1 MKLIPGSKPF
11 DTSWGRD
18 FISDTRVMAEKLLAE
33 PTYVLPISEFERSLI
48 TGNRVDYEALY
59 MEHRRKL
66 WHFFT
71 MTLCDGEERWVVAL
85 TDILN
90 AICEE
95 SIWAFPA
102 HVNKNDSFTNMRHT
116 VDLFAAET
124 AQMLSECVFL
134 LGDMLPP
141 RLVEEVRHN
150 VIERVIKPYMS
161 SDKNYGNNNW
171 SAICNGCVAMSM
183 IELGLRDEFDA
194 SLDKIV
200 HGLNIFLDS
209 YTEDGACM
217 EGALYWR
224 YGFGYF
230 AYAADMICEHTGGR
244 VDLFKSEKVRRMAEF
259 YRYAFVDPPY
269 TVPFSDSGHLLH
281 LHPGLITLLSDRY
294 GFPMIP
300 ESSAVRADYDHRWRC
315 TDMVRSLLW
324 TKGFDDDCAES
335 FFKYYE
341 NAEWYIKRTASY
353 TIAAK
358 GGHNAEPHNH
368 NDIGS
373 FVFYANG
380 EYIVDDLGW
389 PEYDMSYFDISK
401 RYNYICASSLGHS
414 VPIVDGG
421 AQLPGKEHR
430 ADIISVDGQSIVMDI
445 SGAYGLE
452 LRAVT
457 RSIVCTDSGI
467 EVLDSVSDGHTFI
480 DRIALRIE
488 PCIIDNGVRVGRG
501 KIVADEPVDVKVST
515 AEFETR
521 YSIGISDTGRYVTA
535 YFVDFIPKN
544 NSKSLKLK
552 MYSLAE

>member
-1 MKLIPGSKPF
+1 
-11 DTSWGRD
+11 
-18 FISDTRVMAEKLLAE
+18 
-33 PTYVLPISEFERSLI
+33 
-48 TGNRVDYEALY
+48 
-59 MEHRRKL
+59 
-66 WHFFT
+66 
-71 MTLCDGEERWVVAL
+71 
-85 TDILN
+85 
-90 AICEE
+90 
-95 SIWAFPA
+95 
-102 HVNKNDSFTNMRHT
+102 
-116 VDLFAAET
+116 
-124 AQMLSECVFL
+124 
-134 LGDMLPP
+134 
-141 RLVEEVRHN
+141 
-150 VIERVIKPYMS
+150 
-161 SDKNYGNNNW
+161 
-171 SAICNGCVAMSM
+171 
-183 IELGLRDEFDA
+183 
-194 SLDKIV
+194 
-200 HGLNIFLDS
+200 
-209 YTEDGACM
+209 
-217 EGALYWR
+217 
-224 YGFGYF
+224 
-230 AYAADMICEHTGGR
+230 
-244 VDLFKSEKVRRMAEF
+244 
-259 YRYAFVDPPY
+259 
-269 TVPFSDSGHLLH
+269 
-281 LHPGLITLLSDRY
+281 
-294 GFPMIP
+294 
-300 ESSAVRADYDHRWRC
+300 
-315 TDMVRSLLW
+315 MVRSLLW

-389 PEYDMSYFDISK
+389 PEYDMSYFDKTK
-401 RYNYICASSLGHS
+401 RYDYICASSLGHS
-414 VPIVDGG
+414 VPIVDGT

-430 ADIISVDGQSIVMDI
+430 ANIIYVDGQSIVMDI

-467 EVLDSVSDGHTFI
+467 EVLDSVSGGHTFI

-501 KIVADEPVDVKVST
+501 RIVADEPVDVKVST

-552 MYSLAE
+552 IYSLAE

>member
-1 MKLIPGSKPF
+1 MNLTRDTELYDSKWIREF
-11 DTSWGRD
+11 V
-18 FISDTRVMAEKLLAE
+18 SDTRAEAEKLLSS
-33 PTYVLPISEFERSLI
+33 PTYVLPFSEFERSFA
-48 TGNRVDYEALY
+48 TGSRVEYETLY

-66 WHFFT
+66 WYFFA
-71 MTLCDGEERWVVAL
+71 MALVDSDERWINAL
-85 TDILN
+85 SDILD
-90 AICEE
+90 AICQE
-95 SIWAFPA
+95 SVWAFPA
-102 HVNKNDSFTNMRHT
+102 HVNKSDSFLTMRHT
-116 VDLFAAET
+116 IDLFAAET
-124 AQMLSECVFL
+124 AQELSECLFL
-134 LGDMLPP
+134 LGERLPS
-141 RLVEEVRHN
+141 RITEEVRHN
-150 VIERVIKPYMS
+150 VIERVIEPYMS

-183 IELGLRDEFDA
+183 IELGLRDEFDE

-200 HGLNIFLDS
+200 HGLNIFIDS

-217 EGALYWR
+217 EGVLYWR

-230 AYAADMICEHTGGR
+230 AYAADMICNHTGGK

-281 LHPGLITLLSDRY
+281 LHPGLITLLSGRY

-300 ESSAVRADYDHRWRC
+300 ESSAVRSGYDLRWRC
-315 TDMVRSLLW
+315 PDMVRNLLW
-324 TKGFDDDCAES
+324 TKGFTADGAES

-341 NAEWYIKRTASY
+341 NAEWYIKRTSAY
-353 TIAAK
+353 TLAAK

-389 PEYDMSYFDISK
+389 PEYDMSYFDITK
-401 RYNYICASSLGHS
+401 RYDYICASSLGHS
-414 VPIVDGG
+414 VPMVDGD

-430 ADIISVDGQSIVMDI
+430 AEILRVDGQGIEIDL

-452 LRAVT
+452 PRAIIRDIT
-457 RSIVCTDSGI
+457 STETGI
-467 EVLDSVSDGHTFI
+467 EVLDRASDAHTFI
-480 DRIALRIE
+480 DRIVLRIK
-488 PCIIDNGVRVGRG
+488 PCVIDNGVRVGRG
-501 KIVADEPVDVKVST
+501 RIVADEPVDVKVST

-552 MYSLAE
+552 IYSLAE